1 MTINIQYVKMPF
13 SESMTEFVIN
23 KLNKL
28 GDRYHWIVTA
38 KVFFKRENDPSGNGK
53 VCEIKLSMPGSTIF
67 ASSSEQNF
75 ELATKESTLEIER
88 QLKKR
93 KAVLKAH

>member
-13 SESMTEFVIN
+13 SESMTEYVIE

-28 GDRYHWIVTA
+28 GERYQWIVQA

-53 VCEIKLSMPGSTIF
+53 ICEIELSMPGPNVF
-67 ASSSEQNF
+67 ASSRENNF
-75 ELATKESTLEIER
+75 ELAAKETTLEIER